1 MSGRDE
7 GHARAIDA
15 PLPAGKPDIDVFPS
29 LDAAWPKDGLGPIA
43 TVIAQL
49 PDPASLPKGSLV
61 VVHGSGR
68 TRPNAVVRW
77 LLPKRREVH
86 AAVRCTALLARGYR
100 NVGAA
105 VDPKAG
111 EKLAWGFV
119 D

>member
-7 GHARAIDA
+7 RHTRAIDA
-15 PLPAGKPDIDVFPS
+15 PLPAGKPDVDVFPS
-29 LDAAWPKDGLGPIA
+29 LERTWPKDGLGPIP

-49 PDPASLPKGSLV
+49 PAPEDLAKGTLV
-61 VVHGSGR
+61 VVHASGR
-68 TRPNAVVRW
+68 ARPNLVLRW

-100 NVGAA
+100 NVGSA
-105 VDPKAG
+105 VDPKTG
-111 EKLAWGFV
+111 ERIAWGYA